1 MANEDSVTFSAG
13 LEKWSPASENR
24 RDDATIYTTV
34 DSVWKYGFG
43 SIAVLQAQ
51 PHHSNRPLFRSKT
64 RLARRL
70 ECAGMT

>member
-1 MANEDSVTFSAG
+1 MANKDSGTLSAG
-13 LEKWSPASENR
+13 LKNGVSLVKIDNAI
-24 RDDATIYTTV
+24 IYTTV

-43 SIAVLQAQ
+43 SIAVLQEQ
-51 PHHSNRPLFRSKT
+51 YHHSNRALFRPKT

>member
-1 MANEDSVTFSAG
+1 MANEDSGTFSAG
-13 LEKWSPASENR
+13 LKNGVSLVKIDNAI
-24 RDDATIYTTV
+24 IYTTV